1 MKPFNYYDLI
11 ESFAVDACPICALTR
26 HDVARHL
33 DSHLYEYA
41 NTRETHATMRASRGL
56 CAHHSQQLADYP
68 AGVLGVAILHQAVLD
83 ELLTLT
89 DTPVRANGGFS
100 RWMGGANA
108 ALADRLEPTATCFV
122 CDALERAE
130 ALHIR
135 ALADHILEPRLTEAY
150 RASRGLCLPHF
161 RQSLRAAPSTA
172 AQERLTALQSDIW
185 RALKAELD
193 AFTLKYDVNHA
204 DLVMGAEADSWRR
217 ATEALGG
224 DPFVLGLRRK
234 V

>member
-11 ESFAVDACPICALTR
+11 ESFAVNACPICALTR
-26 HDVARHL
+26 RDVARYL

-41 NTRETHATMRASRGL
+41 NTRETHANMRASRGL
-56 CAHHSQQLADYP
+56 CAQHSQQLADYP

-89 DTPVRANGGFS
+89 AAPARANGGFS
-100 RWMGGANA
+100 RWMGGGAPT
-108 ALADRLEPTATCFV
+108 LADRLEPGAACFV

-130 ALHIR
+130 ALHLR
-135 ALADHILEPRLTEAY
+135 ALADHILEPALTEAY

-161 RQSLRAAPSTA
+161 RQCLRAAPSTA
-172 AQERLTALQSDIW
+172 AHERLLALQTDIW
-185 RALKAELD
+185 RALQAELD

-204 DLVMGAEADSWRR
+204 DQAMGAEADSWRR
-217 ATEALGG
+217 VTEALGG
-224 DPFVLGLRRK
+224 DPLVLGLRRK
-234 V
+234 G

>member
-1 MKPFNYYDLI
+1 
-11 ESFAVDACPICALTR
+11 
-26 HDVARHL
+26 
-33 DSHLYEYA
+33 
-41 NTRETHATMRASRGL
+41 
-56 CAHHSQQLADYP
+56 LADYP

-89 DTPVRANGGFS
+89 AAPARANGGLS
-100 RWMGGANA
+100 RWMGGGTPT
-108 ALADRLEPTATCFV
+108 LAERLEPTATCFV
-122 CDALERAE
+122 CDALERVE

-135 ALADHILEPRLTEAY
+135 ALVDHILEPALAEAY

-172 AQERLTALQSDIW
+172 AHDRLTALQADIW

-204 DLVMGAEADSWRR
+204 DQAMGAEADSWRR

-234 V
+234 G